1 MEIEN
6 DEGLGYVFVKV
17 REIGK
22 GEGERVVI
30 IEEEDGRLEV
40 VAVVLN

>member
-17 REIGK
+17 REVGK
-22 GEGERVVI
+22 REGERVLIV
-30 IEEEDGRLEV
+30 
-40 VAVVLN
+40 